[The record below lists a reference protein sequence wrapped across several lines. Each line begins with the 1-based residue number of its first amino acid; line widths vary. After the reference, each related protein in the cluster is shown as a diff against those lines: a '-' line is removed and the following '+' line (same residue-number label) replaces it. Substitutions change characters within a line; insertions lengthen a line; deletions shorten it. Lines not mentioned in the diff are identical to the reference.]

1 MNNLESAEIRK
12 TEMMA
17 GEILTKVLYEDNK
30 KKAEELRNEAIKAGM
45 DFSKIDAW
53 IAKNPELSVGE
64 LLKKAKIKPEE
75 TFDISSLN

>member
-1 MNNLESAEIRK
+1 MNNLESTEVRK

-17 GEILTKVLYEDNK
+17 GEILTRVLYEDNK
-30 KKAEELRNEAIKAGM
+30 KKAEELKNEAIKAGM
-45 DFSKIDAW
+45 DFSKID
-53 IAKNPELSVGE
+53 ILITKNPELSVGE